1 MKITQSWLKEFVP
14 IVGTTAD
21 LAAQLTLEGLEVEAV
36 TPAAP
41 AFANVIVG
49 TVLDASKHP
58 NAEKLSVCRVTTDGK
73 NELQIICGAPNV
85 RAGLKVAVAMVG
97 ATLPNDVKIK
107 RAKLRGIDSEGMLC
121 SSRELGLGTE
131 HDGILE
137 LSQDLALGADVR
149 AALDLDDSTLEV
161 NATPNRGDCMSVLG
175 VARDYSAATARRYLT
190 YTTKPVAASIQDTV
204 PVRIDTPESVP
215 MFAGRV
221 IRGIKAHAKSP
232 AWLQERLRR
241 VGLNSISAVVDI
253 TNYVMV
259 ELGQPMHAYDL
270 SKVSQSI
277 GVRWAAADEKI
288 GLLDGKEYSLQP
300 DCLVVT
306 DADGPIGFGGV
317 MGGSRTAISDD
328 TVDVFLEAAH
338 WVPSAIAGRARRF
351 GLFTD
356 AGQRFE
362 RGVDPGLPPQAI
374 ERATAL
380 VLEIAGGKAGPTTL
394 TRSGPAAA
402 EIWVDLRRDRL
413 ERLLGVTIPDVEVS
427 AVLGAISDSVISIN
441 DGWRVRVPSC
451 RFDLRIEVDLI
462 EEIARLRGFDAI
474 PAQHAVVEQ
483 VGGED
488 TESRVGT
495 ERLFAAIV
503 DLGYREAITYSF
515 VNPDDQRLLF
525 PKSEALA
532 LTNPISRDLS
542 EMRVSLWPGLLR
554 ACAQNL
560 RRQQTRVRLFEIG
573 RKYVP
578 SESGLKEVETL
589 AAVLAGSRRPEQWS
603 ESREAVDF
611 FDAKADIMALLAMT
625 DDEESIHFKALALD
639 CLRPGR
645 SAQVFRGEH
654 AIGWVGELHP
664 RVLKPLDLGVAP
676 YVLELELE
684 RAFVCKKLK
693 YKEISKFPSI
703 RRDIAVVVSENT
715 AFADIQENVSV
726 SASGLLRELRVFDV
740 YRGPGID
747 SGRKS
752 VALGLILQDSSR
764 TLTDDDADAVVAA
777 VVARLR
783 QELSATIRDQ

>member
-14 IVGTTAD
+14 IIGTTSD

-41 AFANVIVG
+41 PFTNVIVG

-58 NAEKLSVCRVTTDGK
+58 NAEKLSICRVTTDG
-73 NELQIICGAPNV
+73 NDELQIICGAPNV

-137 LSQDLALGADVR
+137 LSQDLALGLDVR
-149 AALDLDDSTLEV
+149 AALDLDDATLEV

-175 VARDYSAATARRYLT
+175 IARDYSAATARRFLT
-190 YTTKPVAASIQDTV
+190 YAAKPVAASIQDVV
-204 PVRIDTPESVP
+204 PVQIDTPESVP

-221 IRGIKAHAKSP
+221 IRGIKAGAKSP

-241 VGLNSISAVVDI
+241 VGLNSISVVVDI
-253 TNYVMV
+253 TNYVMI

-270 SKVSQSI
+270 AKISQSI
-277 GVRWAAADEKI
+277 GVRWAAVNESI
-288 GLLDGKEYSLQP
+288 SLLDGKDYALKP

-306 DADGPIGFGGV
+306 DAAGPIGFGGV

-328 TVDVFLEAAH
+328 TVDVYLEAAH
-338 WVPSAIAGRARRF
+338 WVPTAIAGRARRF

-362 RGVDPGLPPQAI
+362 RGVDPALPPHAI

-394 TRSGPAAA
+394 TRSGPRAS
-402 EIWVDLRRDRL
+402 EIWVELRRARL
-413 ERLLGVTIPDVEVS
+413 ERLLGTAIPDAEVA
-427 AVLGAISDSVISIN
+427 AVLGAISDSVIALG

-462 EEIARLRGFDAI
+462 EEVARLRGFDAI
-474 PAQHAVVEQ
+474 PARHAVVEQ
-483 VGGED
+483 IGGED
-488 TESRVGT
+488 TESRVST
-495 ERLFAAIV
+495 DRLFSAMV

-515 VNPDDQRLLF
+515 VNPEDQRLLF
-525 PKSEALA
+525 PESKPLA
-532 LTNPISRDLS
+532 LTNPISGDLS
-542 EMRVSLWPGLLR
+542 EMRVSLWPGLMR

-578 SESGLKEVETL
+578 TDSGLKEVETL

-603 ESREAVDF
+603 EGREAVDF
-611 FDAKADIMALLAMT
+611 LDRIDLVHSPRPIHPYQGRWLLPKVNST
-625 DDEESIHFKALALD
+625 S
-639 CLRPGR
+639 PG
-645 SAQVFRGEH
+645 V
-654 AIGWVGELHP
+654 VG
-664 RVLKPLDLGVAP
+664 K
-676 YVLELELE
+676 
-684 RAFVCKKLK
+684 
-693 YKEISKFPSI
+693 
-703 RRDIAVVVSENT
+703 
-715 AFADIQENVSV
+715 
-726 SASGLLRELRVFDV
+726 
-740 YRGPGID
+740 
-747 SGRKS
+747 
-752 VALGLILQDSSR
+752 
-764 TLTDDDADAVVAA
+764 
-777 VVARLR
+777 
-783 QELSATIRDQ
+783 